1 MRAFLVLS
9 GASNTDAVLPKF
21 TDCSNSI
28 LRQVMTKEGAAKIT
42 KALWHHQMM
51 PKSVVFLAPTQV
63 GGINGHIEAI
73 KSTANWMEVE
83 MGERQS
89 HEEAA
94 SEFGM
99 AGRIG
104 AVKSTANRMEAE
116 TGERPTLACQAT

>member
-73 KSTANWMEVE
+73 KSTANWME
-83 MGERQS
+83 
-89 HEEAA
+89 
-94 SEFGM
+94 
-99 AGRIG
+99 
-104 AVKSTANRMEAE
+104 AE
-116 TGERPTLACQAT
+116 TGERQRTRRPLVSWASWVVLLLSASERKKLEKTKTIQNEWC